1 MNSKCSRTCVGCGE
15 IYDKKSLIRIVRNT
29 EGLIMV
35 DETGRMNGRGAYIC
49 PSEECL
55 EKAFKKHGL
64 ERAFKTP
71 VPKEALNSISEYIKE
86 HAT

>member
-15 IYDKKSLIRIVRNT
+15 TFDKRSLIRIVRNS

-49 PSEECL
+49 PSVSCL
-55 EKAFKKHGL
+55 ETAFKKHGL

-71 VPKEALNSISEYIKE
+71 VPKEALDSISEYIKAR
-86 HAT
+86 AT

>member
-1 MNSKCSRTCVGCGE
+1 MGCGE
-15 IYDKKSLIRIVRNT
+15 TFDKKSLIRIVRNT

-49 PSEECL
+49 PSEVCL

-71 VPKEALNSISEYIKE
+71 VPKEALQSISEYILNKYGNS
-86 HAT
+86 

>member
-55 EKAFKKHGL
+55 GKAFTKHGL

-71 VPKEALNSISEYIKE
+71 VPKEALNSISEYINE

>member
-15 IYDKKSLIRIVRNT
+15 TFDKKSLIRIVRNT
-29 EGLIMV
+29 DGLILV

-49 PSEECL
+49 PSAECL
-55 EKAFKKHGL
+55 DKAFKKHGL
-64 ERAFKTP
+64 DRAFKTT
-71 VPKEALNSISEYIKE
+71 VPKEALESISEYIKE

>member
-15 IYDKKSLIRIVRNT
+15 IFDKKSLIRIVRNT
-29 EGLIMV
+29 DGLILV

-49 PSEECL
+49 PSAECL

-64 ERAFKTP
+64 DRAFKTA
-71 VPKEALNSISEYIKE
+71 VPKEALDGISDYIIK
-86 HAT
+86 HTT

>member
-15 IYDKKSLIRIVRNT
+15 TFDKRSLIRIVRNS

-49 PSEECL
+49 PSEVCL

-71 VPKEALNSISEYIKE
+71 VPKEALMSISEYIKE